1 MSSQHISSD
10 PVDEAAALDGISS
23 DPVGRLQ
30 TQKTLKIKSQLP
42 PPVEMKWETPVEEM
56 QDDTPV
62 EMQGKGV
69 QKRRRTKRAAPKRRK
84 SHRRKHRKSRR

>member
-30 TQKTLKIKSQLP
+30 TQK
-42 PPVEMKWETPVEEM
+42 
-56 QDDTPV
+56 
-62 EMQGKGV
+62 
-69 QKRRRTKRAAPKRRK
+69 
-84 SHRRKHRKSRR
+84 H